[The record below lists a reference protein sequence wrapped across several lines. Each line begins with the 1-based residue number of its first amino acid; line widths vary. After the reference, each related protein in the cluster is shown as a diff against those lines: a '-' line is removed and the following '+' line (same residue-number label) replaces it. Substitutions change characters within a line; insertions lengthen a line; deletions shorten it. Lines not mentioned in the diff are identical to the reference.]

1 MIGACAEC
9 GAACAHACGGC
20 AGETYCSVACQRAA
34 FPEHARVCGEMRD
47 WQRGR
52 LSATKA
58 REMLFNP
65 PRGRALTPKQRRFFE
80 AVAHGWHPTH
90 ASIGRSL
97 SDLVEDEF
105 VGAAVPYKEKDART
119 RMRDMEAVTRL
130 RTYAAAA
137 AALRALVERLAQ
149 ETGAQVRAFAKSDA
163 GRAFFACPHSR
174 SIVHALLT
182 NLARQTS
189 LSDPIS
195 ALLTG
200 GVVPR
205 DASTLAA
212 RLGALDAAVAA
223 VEREA
228 ALPVRV
234 AAARRVLETLL
245 AAPHAAPWFAAAG
258 THVLLLFDALQEVEA
273 QLHAIGARA
282 QCA

>member
-1 MIGACAEC
+1 MIGACVEC
-9 GAACAHACGGC
+9 GATCAHACGGC
-20 AGETYCSVACQRAA
+20 ASETYCSVACQRAA

-52 LSATKA
+52 PSAATA
-58 REMLFNP
+58 RELL
-65 PRGRALTPKQRRFFE
+65 RGRALTPKQRRFFE
-80 AVAHGWHPTH
+80 AVAHGWHPAH

-105 VGAAVPYKEKDART
+105 VGAAVPYKEKDTRT

-149 ETGAQVRAFAKSDA
+149 ETGAQEVRAFAKSDA

-212 RLGALDAAVAA
+212 RLGALDAAVAG

-228 ALPVRV
+228 ALPVRG

-245 AAPHAAPWFAAAG
+245 AAPHSAPWFAAAG